1 MFGPGLFRLFLALM
15 VVVSHASPG
24 KFGVAAVMVFFCLSG
39 YWVTRMYCEK
49 YLFYPAPIRSFY
61 LSRFLRLWPA
71 FAVAI
76 FVAML
81 LRAIRGENVTFSQL
95 KILSMLGAASG
106 VPDPLEISWSL
117 DIELQFYLLLPF
129 LLLAASRLSAGSA
142 AVAAASLTVAGWA
155 MGYFIGLQTVLQYF
169 PAFLAG
175 VAIWKY
181 RISVSR
187 RVALV
192 SAVAFLGIGLLLYMN
207 ETTRGIVAQ
216 APMPRRVTRAVSLV
230 WALSLVPFVAWNV
243 RQAGGVLD
251 RAMGDFSYSLYLIH
265 FPIVATIKWMT
276 DGEVSVFLSVVKVG
290 MSLIAAIVFF
300 WVIDRP
306 FERLRQRITALP
318 ADARVLAVP

>member
-1 MFGPGLFRLFLALM
+1 MFGPGLLRLFLALM

-24 KFGVAAVMVFFCLSG
+24 RFGVAAVMVFFCLSG
-39 YWVTRMYCEK
+39 YWVARMYYEK

-76 FVAML
+76 FLAML
-81 LRAIRGENVTFSQL
+81 LRAVRGGNVSFSQL
-95 KILSMLGAASG
+95 KVLSMLGVASG

-129 LLLAASRLSAGSA
+129 LLLAASRLSVASA
-142 AVAAASLTVAGWA
+142 AVAAACLTAAGWA
-155 MGYFIGLQTVLQYF
+155 AGYFMRLETVLQYF

-187 RVALV
+187 RAALI
-192 SAVAFLGIGLLLYMN
+192 SAVVFLGIGLLLYMN
-207 ETTRGIVAQ
+207 DATRGVVAQ

-230 WALSLVPFVAWNV
+230 WALSLIPFVAWNV
-243 RQAGGVLD
+243 RLAGGVLD

-265 FPIVATIKWMT
+265 YPIVTTIEWMT
-276 DGEVSVFLSVVKVG
+276 DGEASLLLFLVKVG
-290 MSLIAAIVFF
+290 LSLLAAIVFF

-306 FERLRQRITALP
+306 FERLRQRLTAPP
-318 ADARVLAVP
+318 ADAKVLAVP